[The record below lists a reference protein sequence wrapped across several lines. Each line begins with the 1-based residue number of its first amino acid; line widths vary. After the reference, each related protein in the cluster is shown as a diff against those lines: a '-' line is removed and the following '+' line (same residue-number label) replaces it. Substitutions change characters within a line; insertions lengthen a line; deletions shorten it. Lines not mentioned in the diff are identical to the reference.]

1 MIKDE
6 IFSLLQYSYHIIGEM
21 TAKKIEKKVNR
32 ENKRFYCRIFL
43 SLLLLCNS
51 FYGIAAWS
59 KDSTAEHIYFLV
71 MGGII
76 FLTNRNGSIMH
87 GMAGSPDRGMDCGS
101 QYWFLIY

>member
-59 KDSTAEHIYFLV
+59 KDSTAEHIYL
-71 MGGII
+71 
-76 FLTNRNGSIMH
+76 S
-87 GMAGSPDRGMDCGS
+87 
-101 QYWFLIY
+101 LIHI